1 VELRFDDDADR
12 DDPMVQAFL
21 ARIPEARRLHAARGL
36 TDEETWETLQD
47 LPRHARLDRLLH
59 GTPGLRKEWWVEL
72 AFSGRLVQLG
82 RLQFEPRDGYL
93 AIHIPEEGGPLTPAA
108 VDASLARAGEL
119 FPDYAE
125 ARCSSWLLDPQ
136 LVTLLPAGSNIV
148 SFQRR
153 FEPIADEGVEDAR
166 VLEFVFHTL
175 DPDLERLPRDTTLQR
190 AVVDHLRGGGHLHCL
205 TGTLAL

>member
-12 DDPMVQAFL
+12 DDPVVQAFL

-36 TDEETWETLQD
+36 TDEEWWETVQD

-93 AIHIPEEGGPLTPAA
+93 AIHIPEERGTLTSAA
-108 VDASLARAGEL
+108 VDASLARAREL
-119 FPDYAE
+119 FPGYAE

-136 LVTLLPAGSNIV
+136 LPTLLPAGSNIV

-153 FEPIADEGVEDAR
+153 FEPVADEGVDDAR

-175 DPDLERLPRDTTLQR
+175 DPDLERLPRDTRLQR
-190 AVVDHLRGGGHLHCL
+190 AIVDHLRRGGHLHCL